1 MISVSRSNS
10 DPMNESLGVIEA
22 EHAALAAI
30 LSGLR
35 YFVRAAG
42 RGIAPD
48 PDLLTMMLDYVEQF
62 PERLHHPHEDEHLFR
77 RLRARTHEADD
88 MLDRLE
94 ADHAAGA
101 ENLARVRSALN
112 AWKAS
117 GAPALPELA
126 QRIETYT
133 AAYLS
138 HMNAEER
145 WILPLARQHLVAE
158 DWRALHAAFCTAEDP
173 LTTEAASRAFAE
185 LFHRIALLAPAPVGL
200 R

>member
-1 MISVSRSNS
+1 MAEVSTQQR
-10 DPMNESLGVIEA
+10 MTEALGVIEA

-48 PDLLTMMLDYVEQF
+48 PDLLDLMLDYVEQF

-77 RLRARTHEADD
+77 RLRTRTHEVDD

-94 ADHAAGA
+94 ADHAAGVA
-101 ENLARVRSALN
+101 KLAFLRAALAAWRSQ
-112 AWKAS
+112 
-117 GAPALPELA
+117 GAPALAPLA
-126 QRIETYT
+126 QRIEEYSS
-133 AAYLS
+133 AYLS
-138 HMNAEER
+138 HMNAEEH
-145 WILPLARQHLVAE
+145 WILPAARTHLTAE
-158 DWRALHAAFCTAEDP
+158 DWAAIHAAFCTAPDP
-173 LTTEAASRAFAE
+173 LTTEAASKAFAE
-185 LFHRIALLAPAPVGL
+185 LFHQIARLAPAPIGL